1 MKTSTVIAIAIVV
14 LIIAGAAVYYYEANY
29 SVGKGTL
36 SLAVTDAPIGSVSHL
51 YLTISSIELQGNG
64 NSSTTYQA
72 GSIQFDL
79 LSLLNVTKLL
89 GNVSIPA
96 GNYTMIRFT
105 VSSAVATIAGV
116 NSTLNVPSGE
126 VKLPVQFQVKSGETT
141 RIVVDITADMTII
154 SASGNLRPVVTVKSI
169 VGP

>member
-1 MKTSTVIAIAIVV
+1 MKSFTVIAIAVVV
-14 LIIAGAAVYYYEANY
+14 LIIAGAAVYLYETN
-29 SVGKGTL
+29 SMGRGTL
-36 SLAVTDAPIGSVSHL
+36 SLGVTDSPMGSVSHL
-51 YLTISSIELQGNG
+51 YLTISNIELQGNG
-64 NSSTTYQA
+64 NSSATYQA

-89 GNVSIPA
+89 GDVSIPA

-105 VSSAVATIAGV
+105 VSSAIVTIAGV

-126 VKLPVQFQVKSGETT
+126 VKLPVHFEVRSGATT
-141 RIVVDITADMTII
+141 RIVLDITAGMTNI
-154 SASGNLRPVVTVKSI
+154 SASGNLSPVVTVKSI